1 MLFVNRKSKNE
12 SKDWYKKEIY
22 LKRNNQ
28 ILINH
33 KLNQFKMKTI
43 GIAIMI
49 IGLGMTIFTAITFF
63 TREKV
68 VDLGILEVTRNQP
81 HYLNWSPFIGM
92 AIMVVGGFL
101 ILQARKK
108 Q

>member
-1 MLFVNRKSKNE
+1 
-12 SKDWYKKEIY
+12 
-22 LKRNNQ
+22 
-28 ILINH
+28 
-33 KLNQFKMKTI
+33 MKII

-68 VDLGILEVTRNQP
+68 VDLGVLEVTRDQP

-92 AIMVVGGFL
+92 AIMVIGGFL
-101 ILQARKK
+101 ILLARKK